1 MDKSR
6 SDTTSG
12 AETKNPSGAHAFTH
26 DFCGVRVAQSLIFY
40 IYPPPPKHG
49 TLTHDRGAR

>member
-6 SDTTSG
+6 SDATSG
-12 AETKNPSGAHAFTH
+12 AETKYASGAHAFTY

-40 IYPPPPKHG
+40 VPPPPKHG

>member
-6 SDTTSG
+6 SDATSG
-12 AETKNPSGAHAFTH
+12 AETKYASGAHAFTH

-40 IYPPPPKHG
+40 G

>member
-40 IYPPPPKHG
+40 G
-49 TLTHDRGAR
+49 TLTHDQGDR